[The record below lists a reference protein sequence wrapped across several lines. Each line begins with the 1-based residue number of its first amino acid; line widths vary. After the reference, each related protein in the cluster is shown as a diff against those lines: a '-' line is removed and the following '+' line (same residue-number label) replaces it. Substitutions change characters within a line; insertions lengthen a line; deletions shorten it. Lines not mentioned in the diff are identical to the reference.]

1 MTKFGNSLRSATGKF
16 IHPIAVCGL
25 FLISLDQMI
34 VVPIW
39 FVYLLY
45 LGKRERWLFKLALV
59 FMGIVA
65 IRLAVGIL
73 TIENHDSD
81 TLEVTVVSCEDT
93 RVIAQAHQRR
103 YQLFFSESQSFIP
116 GDRIRVTGHFF
127 TLTQRYI
134 PHVFDYARYQETL
147 GISGHFS
154 VDSAHFIG
162 HRFHVG
168 IISVMAK
175 RWVKERI
182 NPEIVPYVF
191 LFVFGDDADV
201 SKDVVRQSRLLGVSH
216 LFAISGLHLGLI
228 VGMLE
233 WVLRR
238 FFLTRRQ
245 HRGIII
251 LFLVLY
257 NFLLGFKISVFRAS
271 MLLSCMFIIPKKYH
285 VTRIDVLSFIFL
297 VMIIVRPAMIFNMGF
312 QLSFL
317 LTLVLILGSGFLK
330 GYEQVEKLIRLSL
343 IANAFAL
350 PIVVEAN
357 QGISGLF
364 LVANVLLGLFIAY
377 VFLPLSFLVI
387 VFPCTG
393 VYLQVMQLFETAISL
408 MSRVG
413 GFVSFSFRSPI
424 FALLYWLGLWGCII
438 SQKIHLRLVC
448 ALMLILALAC
458 PLMPMAGRE
467 RVVVLDVG
475 AGDAIFIE
483 SAGCRMLIDTGMP
496 DDYDAVI
503 TFLNQEN
510 IRRLDLVVITHWHND
525 HYGELDDILNHFVVD
540 EVIANRT
547 SDLIDHPITVAPK
560 GSTITCGTLAFEV
573 LWSHADHH
581 NENNNALVLYGDIGG
596 DKWLFLSDIERE
608 VETILEKSGNIR
620 ADVVKVAHH
629 GSDTSSIPNFIAHV
643 EAHCAIISAAGDTR
657 HRPSNGVIERWRRTA
672 ELYTTYEHGSVSVE
686 YRWGRKTVHGYKP
699 ELFQTFK
706 RLLHTAFGSENNG

>member
-1 MTKFGNSLRSATGKF
+1 MSKLRISFQSATGKF

-34 VVPIW
+34 VVPLW

-45 LGKRERWLFKLALV
+45 LGKRERFLFMLALV
-59 FMGIVA
+59 LMGIVA
-65 IRLAVGIL
+65 IRLGVEIL
-73 TIENHDSD
+73 TEEHRDSD
-81 TLEVTVVSCEDT
+81 TLEVMVVSCEDT
-93 RVIAQAHQRR
+93 RVIAQAHHRR
-103 YQLFFSESQSFIP
+103 YQLYFSESPSFIP
-116 GDRIRVTGHFF
+116 GDRIHVTGHFF
-127 TLTQRYI
+127 TLTQHHI
-134 PHVFDYARYQETL
+134 PHVFDYVRYQETL
-147 GISGHFS
+147 GISAHFS
-154 VDSAHFIG
+154 VDSADIIA
-162 HRFHVG
+162 HRFHLG
-168 IISVMAK
+168 IISVVAK
-175 RWVKERI
+175 RWVTQRL
-182 NPEIVPYVF
+182 NPEIFPYVA
-191 LFVFGDDADV
+191 LFVFGDDTDV
-201 SKDVVRQSRLLGVSH
+201 SKDFVRESRLLGVSH

-245 HRGIII
+245 HHGIII

-257 NFLLGFKISVFRAS
+257 NLLLGFKISVFRAS
-271 MLLSCMFIIPKKYH
+271 MLLACMWIIPKKTH
-285 VTRIDVLSFIFL
+285 VTRMDLLSFIFL
-297 VMIIVRPAMIFNMGF
+297 LSIVVRPAIIFNMGF

-330 GYEQVEKLIRLSL
+330 DCGRVEKILRLTL

-364 LVANVLLGLFIAY
+364 LFANVLFGLFVAY
-377 VFLPLSFLVI
+377 IFLPLSFLVI
-387 VFPCTG
+387 VFPCAG
-393 VYLQVMQLFETAISL
+393 VYLQVIKVFETAISL
-408 MSRVG
+408 MSSVG
-413 GFVSFSFRSPI
+413 GFVSFSFRSPM
-424 FALLYWLGLWGCII
+424 FALLYWLGLCGGIMA
-438 SQKIHLRLVC
+438 QKIHLRLLCV
-448 ALMLILALAC
+448 LVVILALSC
-458 PLMPMAGRE
+458 PLMPVIGRE

-475 AGDAIFIE
+475 AGDAILIE
-483 SAGCRMLIDTGMP
+483 SAGCQMLIDTGMP

-525 HYGELDDILNHFVVD
+525 HYGELEDILNRFVVD

-547 SDLIDHPITVAPK
+547 SDLIDYPITMAPK

-573 LWSHADHH
+573 LWSDTADH

-596 DKWLFLSDIERE
+596 DKWLFLSDVERE
-608 VETILEKSGNIR
+608 VETILMKRGNIH
-620 ADVVKVAHH
+620 ADMVKVAHH
-629 GSDTSSIPNFIAHV
+629 GSDTSSIPAFIAHL
-643 EAHCAIISAAGDTR
+643 EAHCAIISAAGDIR
-657 HRPSNGVIERWRRTA
+657 HRPSSEVIERWRRTA

-699 ELFQTFK
+699 ELFQGFK
-706 RLLHTAFGSENNG
+706 RLLHTAFGSKNSG